1 MEVTSDQMVRFKE
14 LVYDRSCLSFPQS
27 REPQLRRWLVQLAT
41 AGKYRSFDEYY
52 LALCSDIHEFE
63 RLVSLITTRETYFFR
78 MPGQFEALRDVV
90 LPEIVDRE
98 GRASLHA
105 LSRMEP
111 YRMKLRAWSAGCA
124 TGQETYSLA
133 MQILD
138 TLRYHKAWDIQVLGT
153 DINPDALETARAG
166 HFDVMRLGSMPAQ
179 LIERYCG
186 PCLPQELVMPEEVK
200 AITEFQVMNL
210 RNLPQQGSFKD
221 AFDIIF
227 CRNVMIYFDLAA
239 QQGLVSALSGCLKPG
254 GYLFTGEGEV
264 LHLYS
269 HELEVVE
276 KGGCILYRRPR
287 GTGD

>member
-1 MEVTSDQMVRFKE
+1 
-14 LVYDRSCLSFPQS
+14 VYGRSCLSFPQS
-27 REPQLRRWLVQLAT
+27 RELQLRRWLVQLAT

-52 LALCSDIHEFE
+52 QALCSDIHEFE

-78 MPGQFEALRDVV
+78 MPGQFEVLRDVV

-105 LSRMEP
+105 LSRKEP

-124 TGQETYSLA
+124 TGQETYSLS

-153 DINPDALETARAG
+153 DINPHALETARAG
-166 HFDVMRLGSMPAQ
+166 HYDVMRLGSMPAQ

-186 PCLPQELVMPEEVK
+186 PCLSQELVMPDEVK

-210 RNLPQQGSFKD
+210 RNLPEQESFKE

-239 QQGLVSALSGCLKPG
+239 QQGLVSALSKCLKPG

-269 HELEVVE
+269 HELEVEE

-287 GTGD
+287 GTGG